1 MFLTRWFRRSLT
13 AKFLIAFT
21 AAVLVGI
28 GGVAIL
34 ANQRTSAEF
43 QQYLQI
49 DQPTIELR
57 LAVIAADLYR
67 RTNSWDAVAKG
78 FANTPA
84 GPDQRIVIAD
94 PTGQVVV
101 DTGNQWVGSAAASL
115 PITNGRP
122 ISAGNQVY
130 GTLYLYPSPAA
141 AGATP
146 PAANVPG
153 IRLGPGFFNRPPPPG
168 LSAAEN
174 SFLVRVNES
183 ILEAALGATVLALIV
198 GGLLARQVIRP
209 LRQLTN
215 AADRI
220 AEGHFDDRLQVK
232 GEDEVAQL
240 ARSFNLMAES
250 LQQTEAARRQIVADV
265 AHELRTPLTV
275 INGTIEAM
283 RDGLMPRDEQTLASI
298 HDEVAALTQ
307 LVADL
312 RDLSLGDVGQFS
324 VERETIDL
332 PQIVEPVVAAFT
344 TEARSHQV
352 ALTVDLAPD
361 LPPLS
366 ADATRLQQCVRNLVA
381 NALRHTPPG
390 GAVTV
395 RATAVPGAIE
405 LAIVDT
411 GDGIAAEHLPHLFER
426 FYRADASRTRRSGG
440 TGLGLAIVQQI
451 VRAHGGEITVTSDGP
466 GRGATFTIRLPSEVP
481 EKAAMGVGVLA

>member
-1 MFLTRWFRRSLT
+1 MLLFQWFRRSLT
-13 AKFLIAFT
+13 AKFLVAFT

-34 ANQRTSAEF
+34 ANQRTTAEF
-43 QQYLQI
+43 QQYLRI
-49 DQPTIELR
+49 DQPNVEQR
-57 LAVIAADLYR
+57 LAAGAADLYR
-67 RTNSWDAVAKG
+67 RTNSWDSVAKVL
-78 FANTPA
+78 ANIET
-84 GPDQRIVIAD
+84 GPDRRIVIAD

-101 DTGNQWVGSAAASL
+101 DTGNEWVGSAASTL
-115 PITNGRP
+115 PIANGRP
-122 ISAGNQVY
+122 VSAGGQVY
-130 GTLYLYPSPAA
+130 GTLYLYPSPAS
-141 AGATP
+141 AGASP

-168 LSAAEN
+168 LSVAEN
-174 SFLVRVNES
+174 SFLMRVNES
-183 ILEAALGATVLALIV
+183 ILEAALGATLLALIV

-209 LRQLTN
+209 LRQLTY

-220 AEGHFDDRLQVK
+220 AEGHFDDRLHVN

-250 LQQTEAARRQIVADV
+250 LQRTEAARRQIVADV

-275 INGTIEAM
+275 INGTVEAM
-283 RDGLMPRDEQTLASI
+283 RDGLLPRDEQTLASI

-324 VERETIDL
+324 IEREPIDL
-332 PQIVEPVVAAFT
+332 AQVVEPVVAAFT
-344 TEARSHQV
+344 AEARSHDV
-352 ALTVDLAPD
+352 ALTIDLAPD

-390 GAVTV
+390 GAVAV
-395 RATAVPGAIE
+395 RAAAVAGAIE

-426 FYRADASRTRRSGG
+426 FYRADASRARRSGG

-451 VRAHGGEITVTSDGP
+451 VRAHGGEITVTSDGLD
-466 GRGATFTIRLPSEVP
+466 RGSTFTIRLPAEVP
-481 EKAAMGVGVLA
+481 EKAAVGVGVPV